1 MKVVKTFWFNSL
13 TGAIGI
19 VVGKDEVTGK
29 PKAYIGSVSGL
40 DREADEKQVRELG
53 GKVSVAVLEE
63 ILGLLK
69 KKS

>member
-40 DREADEKQVRELG
+40 DREADEKQVCELG